1 MAVVGNQKLA
11 WLVSMK
17 DLVTNLG
24 SFAQIGPASIDLRLG
39 TSFKTINTSGVF
51 GITLGDK
58 VEYQYCKRASDYEDD
73 VIICPGEFILATT
86 MEKVRIPKD
95 MCAFV
100 QGRSS
105 IGRIGLTVQNAGF
118 VDPGFYG
125 EITLELVNESP
136 FPIRLTPGYRIAQ
149 LVLMDATEVTEVYE
163 GKYNGQEGAT
173 GSRMHLDR
181 EARNDG

>member
-1 MAVVGNQKLA
+1 MAVIGNQKLA

-39 TSFKTINTSGVF
+39 SSFSVPVNTSDDV
-51 GITLGDK
+51 TLGDQVVYVHHEFPDEK
-58 VEYQYCKRASDYEDD
+58 A
-73 VIICPGEFILATT
+73 ILPGQFLLATT
-86 MEKVRIPKD
+86 MEKVKIPKD

-136 FPIRLTPGYRIAQ
+136 FPIRLIPGYRIAQ

-181 EARNDG
+181 EVRNDG